1 MANIVESLKKLSV
14 ENGTARQNNNMSTKK
29 KNELALSVEDAV
41 SLHQNYILAVCG
53 TQSEPEFRICTA
65 LSDHSCVIYTV
76 GETLSRTITLTHNQA
91 TIVGIKFSP
100 TSKNVIYMATNNGI
114 ITACDLRAK
123 GKAVAEFK
131 DASEDGKLKPLASFD
146 ISCDERLI
154 AGGTEH
160 IGGDTFIL
168 FWDIRHTNSKID
180 LKGNNL
186 LGGYWQSHMDDVTR
200 LSFHPNKRD
209 ILASGS
215 VDGLINIFDLTQPSE
230 DLALTYSLN
239 TESSVDGLGWM
250 NNDNLWCTTFTSS
263 LQLWDCEGVT
273 PYARFKRSCL
283 AITQDDEPD
292 NCYIVKFHSSNA
304 LGQPFLLAGSDNVK
318 GKNLRCLSIVNDR
331 LEIFYNLTGNKQYVR
346 DSWLHEKSNSLV
358 TVGEGGIVNIWRPI
372 ESNGVQQNAAQKL
385 LTKIGGGKSRERH
398 HRTKPY

>member
-1 MANIVESLKKLSV
+1 MANIIDSLKKLSV
-14 ENGTARQNNNMSTKK
+14 ENGTAKQNNNMSVKK
-29 KNELALSVEDAV
+29 KNELVLSVEETV
-41 SLHQNYILAVCG
+41 FRKSYVLAVCG
-53 TQSEPEFRICTA
+53 TQSEPEFRIGTA
-65 LSDHSCVIYTV
+65 SSNHLCVIYTA
-76 GETLSRTITLTHNQA
+76 GETLSRTTTLTHNKA

-100 TSKNVIYMATNNGI
+100 TSKNIIYTATNKGI

-131 DASEDGKLKPLASFD
+131 DSSEDGKLKPLASFD

-168 FWDIRHTNSKID
+168 FWDIRHSNSKVECKD
-180 LKGNNL
+180 NNL

-215 VDGLINIFDLTQPSE
+215 VDGLINIFDLTQPTE
-230 DLALTYSLN
+230 DMALRYSLN

-263 LQLWDCEGVT
+263 LQFWNAEGVT
-273 PYARFKRSCL
+273 PYTRFKRSSL
-283 AITQDDEPD
+283 ALAHGDDPD
-292 NCYIVKFHSSNA
+292 NCYIVKFHPSNA

-318 GKNLRCLSIVNDR
+318 GENLRCLSVVNNQ
-331 LEIFYNLTGNKQYVR
+331 LEICYNLIGNKQYVR

-358 TVGEGGIVNIWRPI
+358 TVGEDGLINIWRQS
-372 ESNGVQQNAAQKL
+372 ESSGVQQSAGQKL
-385 LTKIGGGKSRERH
+385 LTKIGSGKSRERQ
-398 HRTKPY
+398 HRAKPY